1 MYQSNNWSDE
11 LQRLL
16 KALNEREAGLFDEI
30 EGNLDELDSAEDI
43 IKRVFDGRLDT
54 GVLGN
59 VNVIPFDN
67 PTVQCCSTL
76 LVVIGAK
83 DSDRTINTQ
92 ILEAI
97 KHIYATCPGK
107 TTNVVFWAAK
117 WNSQVWAKHNR
128 SFGQATVVLK
138 PFLAAA
144 TPLYH

>member
-43 IKRVFDGRLDT
+43 IKRVFNDT
-54 GVLGN
+54 EVLGS
-59 VNVIPFDN
+59 VNIIPFNN
-67 PTVQCCSTL
+67 PGQCCSTL
-76 LVVIGAK
+76 VVIIGAK
-83 DSDRTINTQ
+83 DSDRTIDTR

-97 KHIYATCPGK
+97 EHQYAKCPGK

-117 WNSQVWAKHNR
+117 WNSQVWAKRNR
-128 SFGQATVVLK
+128 SFKQVTVVLK

>member
-16 KALNEREAGLFDEI
+16 KALSELESELSNLFEED
-30 EGNLDELDSAEDI
+30 LSELDSAEDI
-43 IKRVFDGRLDT
+43 IKRVFDGQLDT
-54 GVLGN
+54 GVLGS
-59 VNVIPFDN
+59 VNIIPFDN
-67 PTVQCCSTL
+67 PGQCCSTL
-76 LVVIGAK
+76 LVIIGAK
-83 DSDRTINTQ
+83 DSDRTIDTR

-97 KHIYATCPGK
+97 EHLYAKCPGK

-128 SFGQATVVLK
+128 SFGQITVVLK

>member
-43 IKRVFDGRLDT
+43 IKRVFNDT
-54 GVLGN
+54 EVLGS
-59 VNVIPFDN
+59 VNIIPFNN
-67 PTVQCCSTL
+67 PGQCCSTL
-76 LVVIGAK
+76 LVIIGAK
-83 DSDRTINTQ
+83 DGDRTIDTR

-97 KHIYATCPGK
+97 EHIYAKCPGK

-117 WNSQVWAKHNR
+117 WNSQVWAKR
-128 SFGQATVVLK
+128 KSSFGQVTVVLK
-138 PFLAAA
+138 PFFAEA